1 MSTKDL
7 VIVIVTALLMGI
19 LAGVYLSSWQN
30 RAIEAKTSALE
41 NKSAYLD
48 GERELMRLRLTQLE
62 ARVAQMDVNMGVL
75 VEGET
80 SFTKAVHQYSMD
92 IKEELSVMKLAIATC
107 VGENKFHKAMA
118 AVADLQAELDESVK
132 RTRK

>member
-7 VIVIVTALLMGI
+7 VIVIVTALLVGI
-19 LAGVYLSSWQN
+19 LAGVYLPSWQN

-92 IKEELSVMKLAIATC
+92 IKEELGVMKLAIATC
-107 VGENKFHKAMA
+107 VGENKWNKAMA
-118 AVADLQAELDESVK
+118 AVANFQAELDESVE